1 MLMPRI
7 SQEISMSHPDAISI
21 ETLAACQGRTLRPLI
36 IDVRRA
42 ERYDEAD
49 LVIPGAIRR
58 DPADVGQWWEA
69 LELARP
75 IVVYCVHGHEVG
87 RNTAAYLRDR
97 GYPASFLEDGIEGW
111 IAAGKPV
118 APKPPAP
125 SVWVT
130 RERPKIDRIACPW
143 LVRRFIDPDARF
155 LYVPPT
161 EVLKVAAETGA
172 TPYDVPGVEFTHVG
186 EHCSFDRFIEKF
198 KLGGAALAKLADIV
212 RGADTGRLDLA
223 APAAGLFAISL
234 GLSAMIA
241 DDQQVLRYGMVVYDA
256 LYAWLAGLQT
266 ETHGWPPA
274 AAA

>member
-1 MLMPRI
+1 MPL
-7 SQEISMSHPDAISI
+7 PDAITI
-21 ETLAACQGRTLRPLI
+21 EALAASQAKAFRPLV

-42 ERYDEAD
+42 ARYDEARE
-49 LVIPGAIRR
+49 VIAGAIRR
-58 DPADVGQWWEA
+58 DPEAIEQWWA
-69 LELARP
+69 TLELARP
-75 IVVYCVHGHEVG
+75 IVAYCVHGHEVG
-87 RNTAAYLRDR
+87 RNAAAYLRDR
-97 GYPASFLEDGIEGW
+97 GYPASFLEGGIEGW

-118 APKPPAP
+118 SPKPSAP
-125 SVWVT
+125 TVWVT

-143 LVRRFIDPDARF
+143 LIRRFIDPDARF

-186 EHCSFDRFIEKF
+186 ERCSFDRFIEKF
-198 KLGGAALAKLADIV
+198 KLEDAALAKLADIV

-241 DDQQVLRYGMVVYDA
+241 DDQQVLRYGMLVYDA
-256 LYAWLAGLQT
+256 LYVWLVGLQT

-274 AAA
+274 VAA